1 MRLKELRKQAGLT
14 QKEVADMLGMSQ
26 NNYSCIEQGKVR
38 PCKVYLEILAEKYGV
53 SIEYLSGIG
62 QKNCKNIYEV
72 KFAKNQEVWYINYV
86 TSVYICPHCGEECYE
101 ESIDGVKKGIVAYIT
116 IKDGD
121 LANCTEELK
130 ITYAIIAETIK
141 GKYLYTG
148 RSEED
153 VFATEEEALK
163 RAKELEQ

>member
-1 MRLKELRKQAGLT
+1 MRLKELRKKAGLT
-14 QKEVADMLGMSQ
+14 QKQVAEMLGMSQ
-26 NNYSCIEQGKVR
+26 NNYSCIEQGKVK

-53 SIEYLSGIG
+53 SVDCLVGKKS
-62 QKNCKNIYEV
+62 CKNIYET
-72 KFAKNQEVWYINYV
+72 KFARNQEVWYIRYV
-86 TSVYICPHCGEECYE
+86 TRVYNCPHCGEECYE

-121 LANCTEELK
+121 LSNCTEELK
-130 ITYAIIAETIK
+130 ITYTIIAETIK

-163 RAKELEQ
+163 RVKELQQ

>member
-1 MRLKELRKQAGLT
+1 MKYIDVEELYKAKKEKHISFDKLAKITGLGRNT
-14 QKEVADMLGMSQ
+14 
-26 NNYSCIEQGKVR
+26 I
-38 PCKVYLEILAEKYGV
+38 IGV
-53 SIEYLSGIG
+53 FRGYIEYPRHETI
-62 QKNCKNIYEV
+62 QAIYEALGIEHIRKKNYYET
-72 KFAKNQEVWYINYV
+72 KFARNQEVWYINYV
-86 TSVYICPHCGEECYE
+86 TSVYNCPHCGEECYE

-121 LANCTEELK
+121 LSNCTEEMK
-130 ITYAIIAETIK
+130 ITYTIIAETIK

-163 RAKELEQ
+163 RVKELQQ